1 MQPRSHEVTKKR
13 IRSSRNPRGRAQTA
27 MTRTYIQV
35 ILLEALLI
43 AALWIFGR
51 LFA

>member
-1 MQPRSHEVTKKR
+1 
-13 IRSSRNPRGRAQTA
+13 

-35 ILLEALLI
+35 ILLEAFLI

>member
-1 MQPRSHEVTKKR
+1 
-13 IRSSRNPRGRAQTA
+13 